1 MLARGPNE
9 NAEKAYELYKQ
20 GMKLVEI
27 ASQLNIPPGT
37 VRRWKSTYKWDGERS
52 DKKSERSVKKNSMK
66 KEVFDDG
73 IKETMMN
80 DNLTHEQRLFCIYY
94 SKTFNAVQ
102 SYIKAYKC
110 SYENAC
116 SHAHE
121 LWRNVEIK
129 KEVQRLSLLKAEQI
143 AVSENDL
150 VDMHMRIAFADIG
163 DYLSF
168 GQKKVPQWEK
178 DKNDK
183 FIEVIDPNTGKQKIV
198 AYNDVVLKE
207 SSEVDTQLIQEV
219 REGKDGVSIK
229 LADKQ
234 KSLDWLEKFF
244 LMNPMDKHKI
254 EFDNAKLEMERKK
267 LEPEE
272 ISEGTRYTGV
282 PATMIAP
289 AFIKVIHDIEQQL
302 YNEYV
307 FPGGRGSTKSSFI
320 SLQIID
326 LIEKNPDMH
335 AAIFRQVG
343 NTLRDSVYAQICW
356 AISALGLEDEYKC
369 NVSPMEITKKSTG
382 QKIFFRG
389 NDDPMK
395 SKGIKAP
402 ALKKRAVE
410 RIKIRNAAVVNKSPI
425 KVENGYIGILW
436 FEELDQFKGPEAV
449 RTVTQ
454 SVIRGGE
461 HTYIFKS
468 FNPPKSANNWANK
481 YIKIPKKDMLVTF
494 STYLDV
500 PQHWL
505 GKPFIDEA
513 EHLKE
518 VNPTAYENEYM
529 GVANGT
535 GGNVFDNVTIREITD
550 DEIAQF
556 DHIMN
561 GVDWGWYP
569 DLYSFMRVHYEPAQ
583 LKLYI
588 WFEYTCNKQSN
599 RQTADKLIEFGI
611 DGNDLLTCDSAE
623 NKSIGDYKSYGL
635 FARPAEKGPGSRE
648 YSFKWLQ
655 SLREIIIDNV
665 RCPVAANEFLDYE
678 YERDKDGNIISGYPD
693 GNDHCI
699 DAVRY
704 ATNQIWKRRG
714 E

>member
-1 MLARGPNE
+1 MARAPDIRVE
-9 NAEKAYELYKQ
+9 QAHKLYNQ

-27 ASQLNIPPGT
+27 ASQLNLPAGT
-37 VRRWKSTYKWDGERS
+37 VRRWKSTYKWDAERS
-52 DKKSERSVKKNSMK
+52 KKKSERSVKKNRVK

-73 IKETMMN
+73 TKETMMN
-80 DNLTHEQRLFCIYY
+80 ENLTHEQRLFCIYY
-94 SKTFNAVQ
+94 SKIFNATQ
-102 SYIKAYKC
+102 SYIKAYGC
-110 SYENAC
+110 SYETAMVNG
-116 SHAHE
+116 SM
-121 LWRNVEIK
+121 LLRNTKVREEIQRLQEIK
-129 KEVQRLSLLKAEQI
+129 RQQI
-143 AVSENDL
+143 VTSTDDL
-150 VDMHMRIAFADIG
+150 VELHMRIAFADIG
-163 DYLSF
+163 NYLSF
-168 GQKKVPQWEK
+168 GKERIPQWK
-178 DKNDK
+178 TDKNGEY
-183 FIEVIDPNTGKQKIV
+183 IPVIDPNTGEQKINE
-198 AYNDVVLKE
+198 YNTVDLKE
-207 SSEVDTQLIQEV
+207 SSDTDTQLIQEV
-219 REGKDGVSIK
+219 KEGKDGVSIK
-229 LADKQ
+229 LADKN
-234 KSLDWLEKFF
+234 KSMDWLTKYF
-244 LMNPMDKHKI
+244 LMNPLDKHKI
-254 EFDNAKLEMERKK
+254 TFDNAKLELERKK
-267 LEPEE
+267 SESEE
-272 ISEGTRYTGV
+272 KESIGTKYNGI

-289 AFIKVIHDIEQQL
+289 SFINVVHDIEEQM

-326 LIEKNPDMH
+326 LLEKHEDMH
-335 AAIFRQVG
+335 AAVFRQVG
-343 NTLRDSVYAQICW
+343 QTLRDSVYAQVCW
-356 AISALGLEDEYKC
+356 AIQALGLEDEYKC
-369 NVSPMEITKKSTG
+369 SVSPLEITKKSTG

-402 ALKKRAVE
+402 F
-410 RIKIRNAAVVNKSPI
+410 
-425 KVENGYIGILW
+425 GYIGILW

-454 SVIRGGE
+454 SVVRGGE
-461 HTYIFKS
+461 LTYVFKS
-468 FNPPKSANNWANK
+468 FNPPKSAMNWANK
-481 YIKIPKKDMLVTF
+481 YIKVPKPGMLVTM
-494 STYLDV
+494 SNYLSV
-500 PQHWL
+500 PRSWL

-513 EHLKE
+513 EFLKE
-518 VNPTAYENEYM
+518 TNPTAYENEYM

-535 GGNVFDNVTIREITD
+535 GGNVFDNVTITTITN
-550 DEIAQF
+550 EQIAEF
-556 DHIMN
+556 DHVLN
-561 GVDWGWYP
+561 GVDWGWFP
-569 DLYSFMRVHYEPAQ
+569 DLYSFMRVHYEPSQ

-665 RCPVAANEFLDYE
+665 RCPVAAQEFLDYE

-693 GNDHCI
+693 GEDHCI